1 MHVVRS
7 HQGGDLPL
15 GSLLEIGFLSGR
27 GKLTVVI
34 LAPFESTNP
43 PPRFARLWAASRA
56 GVGPV
61 RVPTTP
67 RRSPGRCGARAP
79 SARIRPREGAPR
91 SSSRQPLRSSSGQS
105 LHTPR
110 HLVHALPEVRYPA
123 LELRKTRL
131 QSAWREARVEGE
143 QLPAQVGKQ

>member
-79 SARIRPREGAPR
+79 SARIRPREGAPS
-91 SSSRQPLRSSSGQS
+91 SSSRQT
-105 LHTPR
+105 LHTPC
-110 HLVHALPEVRYPA
+110 HLVHALTEVSYPA
-123 LELRKTRL
+123 LELSQVRIRRSVRQT
-131 QSAWREARVEGE
+131 AVESE
-143 QLPAQVGKQ
+143 QLPAQVG